1 MRARFIERNSE
12 LLQEFHFANPE
23 MLCKLNRIYN
33 SSFFGS
39 MLWDLNSRNVNMII
53 NSWSVSVRYMWGLP
67 LQTHKHLIEP
77 LGGTHAKTM
86 LYTRFM
92 KFVQSIRKNPKLAP
106 YYLLEKI
113 KDDGN
118 TITGKNLKLILGNEK
133 TDIFKA
139 NIKELAKN
147 TRLCQQVKQ
156 IHGK

>member
-1 MRARFIERNSE
+1 
-12 LLQEFHFANPE
+12 
-23 MLCKLNRIYN
+23 
-33 SSFFGS
+33 
-39 MLWDLNSRNVNMII
+39 MII
-53 NSWSVSVRYMWGLP
+53 DSWSVSIRYMWGLP
-67 LQTHKHLIEP
+67 LQTHRHLIEP

-133 TDIFKA
+133 NDIFKED
-139 NIKELAKN
+139 IKELAKN
-147 TRLCQQVKQ
+147 IRLCQPEVNNSWKVNIIKELTQLKLNLLSIKFGNNDDTFTKDEIQDMIDFVATC
-156 IHGK
+156 